1 MPILFAATMF
11 VSATLLF
18 WVQPMIAKMIL
29 PRLGGTSAVWNSCLV
44 FFQTILLAGYAYA
57 HLSTSKLGIRRQSWV
72 HILVVL
78 LPLAFLPLGLR
89 DWAPPTSGNPLGWL
103 LLLLAAS
110 VGLPFFVLSTTA
122 PLLQK
127 WYSTTGGP
135 ARNDPYF
142 LYAASNFGSLLALL
156 GYPLLIEPFLPLR
169 GTSALLSQV
178 NLWAISYGCYCVLLF
193 TCLAALNGTRSLPD
207 SAQADEPRLAKRP
220 RQMEPVKAPRL
231 PLAACVRWAC
241 LAFVPSSLLLGITT
255 FITQDIAAIP
265 LLWVI
270 PLSLYL
276 LSFILVF
283 ARWPERCH
291 RLVVLI
297 TPLLIVSIL
306 FIAESGLE
314 PGIILSI
321 GLHLLTLFVVALAC
335 HGELARGRPPVAQLT
350 AFYLLIALGG
360 VLGGLFNALLAPVLF
375 TSVIEHEAALVFA
388 CLLLPAF
395 IPAAPL
401 YLERRFG
408 WPPSR
413 TRAWGVDAII
423 AILLGVLSLDLLIF
437 YAREVAAADSS
448 TSTLFAVVQKG
459 LATTATASLI
469 SVDTLWKVC
478 LYGMPLLICL
488 SFQRRSV
495 RFGLALA
502 AFIVASRLNGPLQ
515 EQGKDLPTVLY
526 RDRSFF
532 SVLRIE
538 LEGKG
543 TLTESHI
550 LMHGTTLHGQQF
562 TDSRL
567 RHEPLTYYTRSGPL
581 GQMMRIIDDSNPHK
595 RFALIGLGAGT
606 SACYG
611 RSGDALTC
619 YEIDNAVVKIARDPK
634 YFTYLSDCA
643 ARGCQIET
651 ILGDARL
658 RLTEAPD
665 HAFYVIIVDAFSSDA
680 VPIHLIT
687 RQAFELY
694 LQKLTPE
701 GVLLIHVSNH
711 YLNLDPVIGNIA
723 HSLGLPAYSQHDYV
737 IDIPGKW
744 ESDWT
749 VVGNG
754 LRPGP
759 KWIPI
764 EADDR
769 VGVWTDDY
777 SNLLR
782 VFRPR

>member
-1 MPILFAATMF
+1 MPILFATTMF

-18 WVQPMIAKMIL
+18 WVEPMIAKMIL
-29 PRLGGTSAVWNSCLV
+29 PRLGGTPAVWNCCLV
-44 FFQTILLAGYAYA
+44 FFQTVLLAGYAYA

-72 HILVVL
+72 HVLVVL

-127 WYSTTGGP
+127 WYSNTGGP
-135 ARNDPYF
+135 AGNDPYF

-156 GYPLLIEPFLPLR
+156 GYPVLIEPFLPLR
-169 GTSALLSQV
+169 GTSALFSQV
-178 NLWAISYGCYCVLLF
+178 NLWAIGYGCYCVLLF
-193 TCLAALNGTRSLPD
+193 TCLVGLNRTRSLPD
-207 SAQADEPRLAKRP
+207 SAQAVARQLAKRP
-220 RQMEPVKAPRL
+220 MKVEPPEAARL
-231 PLAACVRWAC
+231 PLPACVRWVC

-291 RLVVLI
+291 RLVVLV

-335 HGELARGRPPVAQLT
+335 HGELARGRPPVAHLT

-375 TSVIEHEAALVFA
+375 SSVIEHEVALALA

-395 IPAAPL
+395 TPVAPL
-401 YLERRFG
+401 FLERRFG

-413 TRAWGVDAII
+413 MRAWCVDVII
-423 AILLGVLSLDLLIF
+423 AVLLGVISLDLLVF

-448 TSTLFAVVQKG
+448 TSTLFAVAQRA
-459 LATTATASLI
+459 LDIAATALHV
-469 SVDTLWKVC
+469 SVDTLWKAC
-478 LYGMPLLICL
+478 LYGVPLLICL
-488 SFQRRSV
+488 GFQRRSV

-538 LEGKG
+538 LEGKD
-543 TLTESHI
+543 TIAESHI

-562 TDSRL
+562 TDPRL
-567 RHEPLTYYTRSGPL
+567 RREPLTYYTKSGPL
-581 GQMMRIIDDSNPHK
+581 GQMMRIIDGSKAHK
-595 RFALIGLGAGT
+595 KFALIGLGAGT

-619 YEIDNAVVKIARDPK
+619 YEIDNAVVKIAKDTR

-643 ARGCQIET
+643 ARGCQIEA

-658 RLTEAPD
+658 RLAEAPD
-665 HAFYVIIVDAFSSDA
+665 RAFDVIIVDAFSSDA

-694 LQKLTPE
+694 LQKLTPD

-711 YLNLDPVIGNIA
+711 YLNLDPVVGNNA
-723 HSLGLPAYSQHDYV
+723 HS
-737 IDIPGKW
+737 
-744 ESDWT
+744 
-749 VVGNG
+749 
-754 LRPGP
+754 
-759 KWIPI
+759 
-764 EADDR
+764 
-769 VGVWTDDY
+769 
-777 SNLLR
+777 
-782 VFRPR
+782 